1 MKKKTQLRLYNA
13 QIMMLDEPTN
23 HMDVKKV
30 QELVDYL
37 NGLKEVTCL
46 IVSHDTNFLDNVC
59 TDILHYETRKL
70 VSYKGNLSAFVAQK
84 PEVLLRAQ
92 VIAGPR
98 LELPGPRFPRGDQD
112 NNQGHRE
119 VHEHHFRTFSW
130 AGWHSPRNLCA
141 FKFHLPALL
150 SVLSDCS
157 ERLTCALFSCCS
169 VHRPILELRRTSSS
183 ASPSSARLR
192 AAWRA
197 SGQMAPERVP
207 W

>member
-46 IVSHDTNFLDNVC
+46 IVSHDTNVLDNVC

-84 PEVLLRAQ
+84 PEAKSYFELKSSQGLVWNFPDPGFLEGIKTTTKAIAKCTNITFVRSVGLVGILRETCVLLN
-92 VIAGPR
+92 
-98 LELPGPRFPRGDQD
+98 F
-112 NNQGHRE
+112 
-119 VHEHHFRTFSW
+119 T
-130 AGWHSPRNLCA
+130 SPP
-141 FKFHLPALL
+141 F
-150 SVLSDCS
+150 
-157 ERLTCALFSCCS
+157 
-169 VHRPILELRRTSSS
+169 
-183 ASPSSARLR
+183 
-192 AAWRA
+192 
-197 SGQMAPERVP
+197 
-207 W
+207 

>member
-84 PEVLLRAQ
+84 PEAKSYFELKSSQGLVWNFPDPGFLEGIKTTTKAIAKCTNITFVRSVGLVGILRETCVLLN
-92 VIAGPR
+92 
-98 LELPGPRFPRGDQD
+98 F
-112 NNQGHRE
+112 
-119 VHEHHFRTFSW
+119 T
-130 AGWHSPRNLCA
+130 SPP
-141 FKFHLPALL
+141 F
-150 SVLSDCS
+150 
-157 ERLTCALFSCCS
+157 
-169 VHRPILELRRTSSS
+169 
-183 ASPSSARLR
+183 
-192 AAWRA
+192 
-197 SGQMAPERVP
+197 
-207 W
+207 

>member
-84 PEVLLRAQ
+84 PEAKSYFELKSSQGLVWNFPDP
-92 VIAGPR
+92 GM
-98 LELPGPRFPRGDQD
+98 LEGCRKLQ
-112 NNQGHRE
+112 
-119 VHEHHFRTFSW
+119 
-130 AGWHSPRNLCA
+130 
-141 FKFHLPALL
+141 
-150 SVLSDCS
+150 
-157 ERLTCALFSCCS
+157 
-169 VHRPILELRRTSSS
+169 RPILRAMCLLGT
-183 ASPSSARLR
+183 RLFL
-192 AAWRA
+192 
-197 SGQMAPERVP
+197 G
-207 W
+207 